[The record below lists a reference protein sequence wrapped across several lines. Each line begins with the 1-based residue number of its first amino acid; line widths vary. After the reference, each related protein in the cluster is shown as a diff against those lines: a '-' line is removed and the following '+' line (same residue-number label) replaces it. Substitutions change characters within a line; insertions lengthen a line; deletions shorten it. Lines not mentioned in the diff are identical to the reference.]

1 MAKKRVILMYISE
14 ISGHRNAA
22 FAIEKALKTLSPDI
36 ETLSINAFN
45 YTNPISEKVVNSLY
59 MAVIKRTPKI
69 WDYLYDNPKVVKRL
83 EKIKNTIHKFNS
95 PKFQRLFDKFN
106 PDAVVCTQAFPCGM
120 VADYKNTYN
129 SDLPLFAVL
138 TDYAPHSYWLYDKVD
153 FYITPSDEM
162 NARLEKK
169 GVEAKKLKPFGIPF
183 DIKFNL
189 PVNSAEVRQ
198 KMKLDPDLPVILIM
212 GGGHGLGPI
221 KTIIKSI
228 DKVKNDLQLVIVTGS
243 NRKLYSS
250 LKRKIKK
257 YCHKIS
263 LLAYVNNI
271 HELMSVASIVI
282 TKPGGITISEA
293 LAKKLPMLIIKPI
306 PGQEESN
313 TIYLTEHNAAIKVNK
328 PRHINIIIEN
338 LLDNPGKLKN
348 ISEAAARIAKPNASL
363 DIAKLILSR
372 INA

>member
-1 MAKKRVILMYISE
+1 MYISE

-22 FAIEKALKTLSPDI
+22 LAIEKALKSLSPDVD
-36 ETLSINAFN
+36 TLCINAFN
-45 YTNPISEKVVNSLY
+45 YTNPISEKVINSLY
-59 MAVIKRTPKI
+59 MAVIKRTPKV
-69 WDYLYDNPKVVKRL
+69 WDYLYDNPKIVKRL

-95 PKFQRLFDKFN
+95 PKFQKLFDKFK

-120 VADYKNTYN
+120 VADYKNTYG

-138 TDYAPHSYWLYDKVD
+138 TDYAPHSYWIYDKVD
-153 FYITPSDEM
+153 FYITPCVEM
-162 NARLEKK
+162 NERLEKK
-169 GVEAKKLKPFGIPF
+169 GIEPQKLKSFGIPF
-183 DIKFNL
+183 DAKFNL
-189 PVNSAEVRQ
+189 PVNAAEVRQ

-228 DKVKNDLQLVIVTGS
+228 DKVKNKLQVVIVTGS

-257 YCHKIS
+257 YHHKIS
-263 LLAYVNNI
+263 LLGYVTNI
-271 HELMSVASIVI
+271 HELMSVAVVVV

-293 LAKKLPMLIIKPI
+293 LTKKLPMLIIKPI

-313 TIYLTEHNAAIKVNK
+313 TVYLTEHNAAIKVNK
-328 PRHINIIIEN
+328 PRHINTIIEN
-338 LLDNPGKLKN
+338 ILDNPEKLKN
-348 ISEAAARIAKPNASL
+348 ISESAARIAKPNASL
-363 DIAKLILSR
+363 DVAKLILSR
-372 INA
+372 INV

>member
-1 MAKKRVILMYISE
+1 MYISE

-36 ETLSINAFN
+36 ETLNINAFN
-45 YTNPISEKVVNSLY
+45 YTNPISEKLVNSLY

-83 EKIKNTIHKFNS
+83 EKIKNTIHKLNS
-95 PKFQRLFDKFN
+95 PKFQKLFDKFK

-120 VADYKNTYN
+120 VADYKSTYA

-153 FYITPSDEM
+153 FYITPSVEM
-162 NARLEKK
+162 NERLEKK
-169 GVEAKKLKPFGIPF
+169 GVLPQKLKPLGIPF

-189 PVNSAEVRQ
+189 PVNTAEVRQ
-198 KMKLDPDLPVILIM
+198 RMKLSPDLPVILVM

-228 DKVKNDLQLVIVTGS
+228 DKVKNNLEVVIVTGS
-243 NRKLYSS
+243 NRKLYSL
-250 LKRKIKK
+250 LKRRIKK
-257 YCHKIS
+257 YCHKFH
-263 LLAYVNNI
+263 LLTYVNNI
-271 HELMSVASIVI
+271 HELMSVASIVV

-293 LAKKLPMLIIKPI
+293 LAKELPMLIIKPI

-313 TIYLTEHNAAIKVNK
+313 TVYLTKHNAAIKVNK
-328 PRHINIIIEN
+328 PRHINNIIEN
-338 LLDNPGKLKN
+338 LLDNPEKLKN
-348 ISEAAARIAKPNASL
+348 ISESARRIAKPNACI

-372 INA
+372 IDA